1 MAYDY
6 DSKLRTERLPT
17 QWCPGCGDGIVLK
30 ALIRAIET
38 CKWEMNDVSLVSG
51 IGCSGRIS
59 SYVNCNTV
67 HTTHGRPLPYA
78 AGIKLMHPEKHIIVV
93 SGDGDGLAIGGNH
106 FIHAC
111 RRNMDMKYIVI
122 NNFIYG
128 LTNSQA
134 SPTTPQG
141 MWAVTQSFGNI
152 DQPFDACNL
161 AIGAGASFVARS
173 TTLDL
178 IKLEKILSASFAH
191 KGFSFVEIFSGC
203 PVNFGKKNDLGSP
216 QAMDDWID
224 SIIVPQAKFA
234 AISKEEKKG
243 KFPIGILKQDTE
255 TNEYCE
261 EYAKLIA
268 RIQAEKAKKAGG

>member
-6 DSKLRTERLPT
+6 DSKLRTDRLPT
-17 QWCPGCGDGIVLK
+17 QWCPGCGDGMVLK
-30 ALIRAIET
+30 ALIRAIDSGE
-38 CKWEMNDVSLVSG
+38 WNMNDVCLVSG

-78 AGIKLMHPEKHIIVV
+78 TGIKLAHPAKHVIVV

-111 RRNMDMKYIVI
+111 RRNIDLKYIVI

-152 DQPFDACNL
+152 DQPFDSCDL
-161 AIGAGASFVARS
+161 AIGAGATVVARS

-178 IKLEKILSASFAH
+178 IKLEKILTAAFQH
-191 KGFSFVEIFSGC
+191 KGFSFVEVFSGC
-203 PVNFGKKNDLGSP
+203 PVNFGKKNGFGSP
-216 QAMDDWID
+216 QEMDDWID
-224 SIIVPQAKFA
+224 SIIVPLAKFEKL
-234 AISKEEKKG
+234 SREERKG
-243 KFPIGILKQDTE
+243 KFPIGILKQNAE
-255 TNEYCE
+255 SQEYCE
-261 EYAKLIA
+261 AYEKLVTRLRSGCGAAKG
-268 RIQAEKAKKAGG
+268 E

>member
-6 DSKLRTERLPT
+6 ESKLRTDRLPT
-17 QWCPGCGDGIVLK
+17 QWCPGCGDGMVLK
-30 ALIRAIET
+30 ALIRAIDANGWDM
-38 CKWEMNDVSLVSG
+38 KDVCLVSG

-78 AGIKLMHPEKHIIVV
+78 TGIKLMHPAKHVIVV

-111 RRNMDMKYIVI
+111 RRNIDLKYIVI

-141 MWAVTQSFGNI
+141 MWAVTQPFGNI
-152 DQPFDACNL
+152 DQPFDSCNL
-161 AIGAGASFVARS
+161 AIGAGGTFVARS
-173 TTLDL
+173 TALDL
-178 IKLEKILSASFAH
+178 FKLEKILTESFKH
-191 KGFSFVEIFSGC
+191 KGFSFVEVFSGC
-203 PVNFGKKNDLGSP
+203 PVNFGKKNELGTP
-216 QAMDDWID
+216 QKMDSWINEM
-224 SIIVPQAKFA
+224 IVPLAKWNA
-234 AISKEEKKG
+234 LSKEEKKG
-243 KFPIGILKQDTE
+243 KFPIGILKQDAE
-255 TNEYCE
+255 ADEYCE
-261 EYAKLIA
+261 EYEKLVA
-268 RIQAEKAKKAGG
+268 RIQAEKSEKRGG

>member
-1 MAYDY
+1 
-6 DSKLRTERLPT
+6 
-17 QWCPGCGDGIVLK
+17 GDGIVLK

-38 CKWEMNDVSLVSG
+38 CKWDMNDVSLVSG

-78 AGIKLMHPEKHIIVV
+78 AGIKLMHPEKHVIVV

-178 IKLEKILSASFAH
+178 IKLEKILSASFVH
-191 KGFSFVEIFSGC
+191 KGFSFIEIFSGC

-216 QAMDDWID
+216 QAMDNWID

-234 AISKEEKKG
+234 ILSKEDKKG
-243 KFPIGILKQDTE
+243 KFPTGILKQDAE
-255 TNEYCE
+255 TNEYCA
-261 EYAKLIA
+261 EYAKLVS
-268 RIQAEKAKKAGG
+268 RIQAEKTKKAGG